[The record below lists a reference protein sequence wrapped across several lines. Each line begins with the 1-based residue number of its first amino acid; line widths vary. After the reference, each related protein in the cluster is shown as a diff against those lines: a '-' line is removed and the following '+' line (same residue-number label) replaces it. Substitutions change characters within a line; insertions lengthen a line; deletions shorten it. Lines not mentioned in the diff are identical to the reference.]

1 MSKLIEITK
10 ESFNSDN
17 KKRLLCQ
24 ELEEGN
30 ILLFSNEMI
39 GFDKD
44 IFSSLR
50 DIKNDKNL
58 TAESLKKYSQNV
70 LNFLS
75 KLLTCYTNDI
85 SLSYTRFL
93 PSQET
98 KKAKIDNLLNIDIFN
113 KKELLGN
120 RVLCFCSNID
130 TKNTI
135 NYVTSENFE
144 SIVKKYTQ
152 SNDLT
157 VPSIR
162 TTSIY
167 KKVENKMKKAI
178 KSIGISVNINSPY
191 DNFMMKL
198 QHFLKNNEKFQK
210 EAKKNKCEFLPNTSW
225 VFFSDAIAHSTIE
238 GQNLLQQSLVVS
250 KNALVNPE
258 KSPLS
263 VLERHTKE
271 ALVEPENILLQ

>member
-1 MSKLIEITK
+1 MSKLIEIRE

-17 KKRLLCQ
+17 KKKLLCQ

-30 ILLFSNEMI
+30 ILLFPNEMI
-39 GFDKD
+39 GFDND

-50 DIKNDKNL
+50 DVKNNQNL
-58 TAESLKKYSQNV
+58 TAEGLKKYSKNV
-70 LNFLS
+70 LSFLS
-75 KLLTCYTNDI
+75 NLLHCYVNNI

-93 PSQET
+93 PAQAT
-98 KKAKIDNLLNIDIFN
+98 KNHKMDNLLNIDLFN
-113 KKELLGN
+113 KRELLGN
-120 RVLCFCSNID
+120 RVLCFCTNID
-130 TKNTI
+130 PENTI
-135 NYVTSENFE
+135 NYITSENFE
-144 SIVKKYTQ
+144 TIVKKYTQ
-152 SNDLT
+152 SKDLII
-157 VPSIR
+157 PSIR
-162 TTSIY
+162 TTSLY
-167 KKVENKMKKAI
+167 KKIENKMKKAI

-198 QHFLKNNEKFQK
+198 HHFLKNNEQFQK

-250 KNALVNPE
+250 KDALVNPE